1 MYKKTGYT
9 KNLINLKFRLAIR
22 NEKIKKTPEQNFI
35 YATLSGKHHTNTGIK
50 ITTDE
55 WDEKRQIVL
64 GTILYTFEYNWKLKE
79 LRKYVDLY
87 NFYSIKFNKLI
98 NIEQFSSAIKN
109 QINIDFHEFMI
120 DLNDSQEKRVQDNY
134 NRIIDDFCN
143 FNDNIYFLSLDNCLL
158 DRYDDYLIKRGLKH
172 KTRQQ
177 YFNVLYTILD
187 KMVLDN
193 LLFPNHSNRYRA
205 LLIPNQ

>member
-1 MYKKTGYT
+1 MYNNPTIN
-9 KNLINLKFRLAIR
+9 KNHISLKFRLAIR
-22 NEKIKKTPEQNFI
+22 NEKIREYPEKNFV
-35 YATLSGKHHTNTGIK
+35 YATLSGKKHTNTGIK
-50 ITTDE
+50 IYSMH
-55 WDEKRQIVL
+55 WDVNKNEVKKNCKDWW
-64 GTILYTFEYNWKLKE
+64 EYNNYLKKLKH
-79 LRKYVDLY
+79 YVDTY
-87 NFYSIKFNKLI
+87 NYYIFKQNKT
-98 NIEQFSSAIKN
+98 F
-109 QINIDFHEFMI
+109 NIDFISTVINNGINSEFYEYMI

-158 DRYDDYLIKRGLKH
+158 DNYDDYLIKKGYKH